1 MAEYQII
8 DAHVHLKHGDEEK
21 TEYSAETIIKIM
33 DEAGVDR
40 SVVFAMSTTT
50 RRSIEMASEA
60 ADRFGDRLIPFVYAL
75 PSYERP
81 VLGEIEEAI
90 GNLGFRGIKI
100 HMGECT
106 LEKYVS
112 GPVLRLAAEY
122 DVPCLIDFIG
132 KYGILRKI
140 ADEFPETKII
150 VAHFGKYLCRD
161 ERLIDEFI
169 RIAEGHGN
177 IFLDTS
183 GVIIPRKIREA
194 VDRLGSDRIIF
205 GTDGPTPDGARF
217 VLAEI
222 DKIRSLNLN
231 PKDEGAILG
240 GTAARLL
247 KI

>member
-1 MAEYQII
+1 MAEYRII

-21 TEYSAETIIKIM
+21 TEYSAETIVRIM
-33 DEAGVDR
+33 DMAGVDR

-60 ADRFGDRLIPFVYAL
+60 AERFGDRLIPFVYAL

-106 LEKYVS
+106 LERYVS
-112 GPVLRLAAEY
+112 EPVLRLAVEY

-132 KYGILRKI
+132 KYGILRRI

-169 RIAEGHGN
+169 CIAEGHEN

-194 VDRLGSDRIIF
+194 VDRLGSDHIIF
-205 GTDGPTPDGARF
+205 GTDGPTPDGAEF

-231 PKDEGAILG
+231 PKDEAAILG
-240 GTAARLL
+240 GTAAKLL